1 MDETLPGMDRKMVE
15 DDGVVLRICGQDVR
29 VDFCNPGHW
38 NNGMGRASIKD
49 GVITINST
57 MREDI
62 QHSTLIHEIL
72 HFIADTNGL
81 MECKMNEEH
90 TISVVACAL
99 HACMRDNH
107 IFKEMCD
114 FGKMKA

>member
-1 MDETLPGMDRKMVE
+1 MDETLPRMDRKMKEE
-15 DDGVVLRICGQDVR
+15 DGLVLRICGQDVR
-29 VDFCNPGHW
+29 VDFCDPGHW

-57 MREDI
+57 MRDDI
-62 QHSTLIHEIL
+62 QHGTLIHEIL

-81 MECKMNEEH
+81 MGCKMSDEH

-99 HACMRDNH
+99 HAVMRDNY
-107 IFKEMCD
+107 IFKEICA